1 MERITISL
9 KAELAAQFDEFI
21 VARGYSNRSEAVRD
35 LIRDKLE
42 SERIQAG
49 ETEYCVG
56 VLSYVYDHAEL
67 DLPVRLASLQH
78 AYFYVIT
85 TTTHIHLS
93 HDDCLE
99 ILVLRGSVSAVKA
112 LGDRIIAERGIRH
125 GLLNMTPLQPTA
137 AGEGHAHV
145 HPA

>member
-56 VLSYVYDHAEL
+56 VLSYVYGHGEL
-67 DLPVRLASLQH
+67 DLPVRLAALQH
-78 AYFYVIT
+78 AYFYVII

-125 GLLNMTPLQPTA
+125 GQLNMTPLQPTA
-137 AGEGHAHV
+137 AGEGHSHG